1 MIPGALKNDATARL
15 LSKRVIATHRLKS
28 AAPAS
33 YLAKI
38 GGLLGDGTPEQINGL
53 GAYFEALGI
62 AFQIIDDTL
71 NLKGFKDH
79 LKTKAE
85 DITAGKITYPV
96 ARAMA
101 VLSRKDRK
109 RLWEIVSAK
118 TTNIKLLTEAV
129 ALIDKHQVIESCEK
143 EAKNMLEK
151 AWKNL
156 DPMVRDSM
164 VKLNLRAFSWFV
176 LERTY

>member
-1 MIPGALKNDATARL
+1 MIPDALQNDSTARL
-15 LSKRVIATHRLKS
+15 LAKRVIATHRLKS

-38 GGLLGDGTPEQINGL
+38 GGLLGDGTTEQIEGL
-53 GAYFEALGI
+53 GNYFEALGI
-62 AFQIIDDTL
+62 SFQIIDDTL
-71 NLKGFKDH
+71 NLKGFKDN

-96 ARAMA
+96 AKAMA
-101 VLSRKDRK
+101 VLSKPDRA
-109 RLWEIVSAK
+109 RLWQIVSSK
-118 TTNIKLLTEAV
+118 TEDIAMLAEAV
-129 ALIDKHQVIESCEK
+129 ALLDKHNTIENCEK
-143 EAKNMLEK
+143 EAKSILER
-151 AWKNL
+151 AWRKL
-156 DPMVRDSM
+156 DPLVRDSM